1 MPPRPR
7 RNDRRLQS
15 PLKNAARPRTVGP
28 GAYCCIWEASLVQL
42 QHGHEGLGGQ
52 LHGSK
57 GTHLLFA
64 RPTKSLDFAGN
75 PSRDLTCSGG
85 VNPPCAKALPA
96 ANPLYGAAA
105 PPRCAGPQR
114 AKTRCSGPHS
124 SSFSTAIKASVGS
137 CTVPRV
143 RIFFLPSFCFSSS
156 FFFRLMSPP

>member
-7 RNDRRLQS
+7 RNDRRLQPPKKRS
-15 PLKNAARPRTVGP
+15 TPPDRWSGGVLLYLG
-28 GAYCCIWEASLVQL
+28 ASLVQL
-42 QHGHEGLGGQ
+42 QHSHEGLGGQ
-52 LHGSK
+52 LHGSQR
-57 GTHLLFA
+57 THLFLA

-143 RIFFLPSFCFSSS
+143 RIFFLPAPQNLWIL
-156 FFFRLMSPP
+156 RGTPLGI

>member
-15 PLKNAARPRTVGP
+15 PLKNASTPPDRWSGGVLLYLG
-28 GAYCCIWEASLVQL
+28 ASLIQL
-42 QHGHEGLGGQ
+42 QHGHEGF
-52 LHGSK
+52 
-57 GTHLLFA
+57 GTQRTVSNVRIFFFA

-75 PSRDLTCSGG
+75 PSWDLTCSGG

-114 AKTRCSGPHS
+114 AKTRCPGPHS
-124 SSFSTAIKASVGS
+124 SSFSTAMKASVGN

-143 RIFFLPSFCFSSS
+143 RIFFLPSFCFSRS

>member
-15 PLKNAARPRTVGP
+15 PLKSAARPRTVGP
-28 GAYCCIWEASLVQL
+28 GAYCILRASLIQL

-52 LHGSK
+52 LHGTK

-75 PSRDLTCSGG
+75 PSWDLTCSGG

-114 AKTRCSGPHS
+114 AKTRCPGPHS
-124 SSFSTAIKASVGS
+124 SSFSTAMKASVGS
-137 CTVPRV
+137 CTVPNV

>member
-28 GAYCCIWEASLVQL
+28 GAYCILRASLIQL

-52 LHGSK
+52 LHGSE

-75 PSRDLTCSGG
+75 PSRDLICSGG
-85 VNPPCAKALPA
+85 VNPPCAKVLGRCPKTLVTASPTPPA
-96 ANPLYGAAA
+96 
-105 PPRCAGPQR
+105 RWAG
-114 AKTRCSGPHS
+114 
-124 SSFSTAIKASVGS
+124 
-137 CTVPRV
+137 
-143 RIFFLPSFCFSSS
+143 FLDVLVEARMKS
-156 FFFRLMSPP
+156 R